1 MATDNGLGQAIEG
14 AAFAFRGYNVTN
26 EGRNA
31 ELLAHRNFGA
41 VIEFYLR
48 EASEICS
55 DELRQK
61 IDLVEVVRTARP
73 SSLETFGSDVG
84 LIVAMELA
92 QVRLLEE
99 FFGIEY
105 RRAKRA
111 FGYSLGEVAALVAGG
126 VYRMRDVLPPLV
138 SMAPE
143 AAELARD
150 ATMGV
155 VFSRGPVLSFE
166 AVERL
171 CTQINAEGNGVMGI
185 SAQLAPN
192 TILLL
197 GQRDTVDRFQAR
209 MAEALP
215 EKTYLRKNKDR
226 WPPLHTPLLWERQI
240 PNRAAVSM
248 HTVPGGFVAPQPP
261 ILSLV
266 TGKASYNDYN
276 SRQLLD
282 RWIDQPQ
289 RLWDAIYETLAE
301 GIATVIHVGPDPNLI
316 PATYKRLADNV
327 QVQLKGRSLN
337 SIGLRAVSSVW
348 RPWLQRVLSS
358 RTALLHAPFVRHI
371 ILEDWLLEQPLP

>member
-1 MATDNGLGQAIEG
+1 MDNGLGRAIDG

-31 ELLAHRNFGA
+31 ELLAHQDFGP
-41 VIEFYLR
+41 VVQYYLR
-48 EASEICS
+48 EASDICS
-55 DELRQK
+55 DVLHEP

-73 SSLETFGSDVG
+73 SSLETFGADTG

-92 QVRLLEE
+92 QVRLLEQ

-111 FGYSLGEVAALVAGG
+111 FGYSVGEVAALVAGG

-138 SMAPE
+138 AMAPE

-150 ATMGV
+150 VTMGV
-155 VFSRGPVLSFE
+155 VFSRGPELSFD
-166 AVERL
+166 AVDRL
-171 CTQINAEGNGVMGI
+171 CTQINAEGSGVMGI

-192 TILLL
+192 TILML
-197 GQRDTVDRFQAR
+197 GQGDTIDRFQQR
-209 MAEALP
+209 MADALP

-226 WPPLHTPLLWERQI
+226 WPPLHTPLLWEKCI
-240 PNRAAVSM
+240 PNRASVMM
-248 HTVPGGFVAPQPP
+248 HAITGGFVAPQPP

-266 TGKASYNDYN
+266 TGKVSYNDFN
-276 SRQLLD
+276 SRQLLA

-301 GIATVIHVGPDPNLI
+301 GIATIVHIGPDPNLI

-327 QVQLKGRSLN
+327 QTQLKGRSLN
-337 SIGLRAVSSVW
+337 SLGLRAVSSVW
-348 RPWLQRVLSS
+348 RPWLQRVLTS

>member
-1 MATDNGLGQAIEG
+1 MDQGLDRAIDG

-26 EGRNA
+26 EGRSA
-31 ELLAHRNFGA
+31 ELLAHRDFGP
-41 VIEFYLR
+41 VVEYYLR
-48 EASEICS
+48 EAGEICS
-55 DELRQK
+55 DVLRDR
-61 IDLVEVVRTARP
+61 IDLVEVVRTSRP
-73 SSLETFGSDVG
+73 SSLDTFGADTG

-92 QVRLLEE
+92 QVRLLEQ

-105 RRAKRA
+105 RRARRA

-138 SMAPE
+138 SLSPE
-143 AAELARD
+143 AADLARD

-155 VFSRGPVLSFE
+155 VFSRGPVLSFD
-166 AVERL
+166 AVDRL
-171 CTQINAEGNGVMGI
+171 CTQINAEGRGVIGI

-197 GQRDTVDRFQAR
+197 GQGDTVDRFGQR
-209 MAEALP
+209 LTDSLP
-215 EKTYLRKNKDR
+215 EKTHLRKNKDR
-226 WPPLHTPLLWERQI
+226 WPPLHTPLLWERHI
-240 PNRAAVSM
+240 PNRAGVMM
-248 HTVPGGFVAPQPP
+248 HATAGGFVAPQPP

-266 TGKASYNDYN
+266 TGKVSYNDYN
-276 SRQLLD
+276 SRQLLA

-327 QVQLKGRSLN
+327 QTQLKGRSLN
-337 SIGLRAVSSVW
+337 SLGLRAVSSVW

-358 RTALLHAPFVRHI
+358 RTALLHAPLVRHI
-371 ILEDWLLEQPLP
+371 ILEDWLLAQPLPK